1 MAKGF
6 MTNSVDNS
14 AIDPTE
20 LCRLML
26 NDTIEGIYFVDRN
39 YTVTYWNNSAENI
52 TGIRADEVIGRVST
66 ESILHPV
73 TIEGM
78 ALNGDRSTI
87 RGAMLDGKMRENEV
101 NIIHR
106 DGHQIP
112 VLLRTIPIK
121 KYTRIMGVLEV
132 FVDFSNRQAILK
144 QAKHYRELAYT
155 DRLTRVPNRRYLDKF
170 LKARHGEFV
179 ERGVP
184 YGVMMLDIDHFKEFN
199 DTYGHDLGDEVLKLV
214 ASSGEMMIRETD
226 LFARFGGEEFIVV
239 LVGTNSQNMM
249 VVADAIRTVM
259 QNTGIVHDGKTLQ
272 VTVSIGVTMAR
283 KDDTIDAV
291 IKRAD
296 QMMYESKQQGRN
308 RVSFG

>member
-1 MAKGF
+1 
-6 MTNSVDNS
+6 
-14 AIDPTE
+14 
-20 LCRLML
+20 
-26 NDTIEGIYFVDRN
+26 
-39 YTVTYWNNSAENI
+39 
-52 TGIRADEVIGRVST
+52 
-66 ESILHPV
+66 
-73 TIEGM
+73 
-78 ALNGDRSTI
+78 
-87 RGAMLDGKMRENEV
+87 
-101 NIIHR
+101 
-106 DGHQIP
+106 
-112 VLLRTIPIK
+112 
-121 KYTRIMGVLEV
+121 
-132 FVDFSNRQAILK
+132 
-144 QAKHYRELAYT
+144 
-155 DRLTRVPNRRYLDKF
+155 
-170 LKARHGEFV
+170 
-179 ERGVP
+179 
-184 YGVMMLDIDHFKEFN
+184 LDIDHFKEFN

-259 QNTGIVHDGKTLQ
+259 QNTGVVHDGKTLQ